1 MRPRRGIVGWRPFHD
16 PPHWPPRPPPPTP
29 NPALRAHRG
38 FLFSTSSRYFSRSNL
53 GSSGSDI
60 TAQTSSLAAVALPH
74 ALSQHFHET
83 YHRSSS
89 SGSSSP
95 GTSPSPHLSAS
106 VCDRTRAGHGR
117 RGRGRRW
124 RIGGRS
130 RRRRRRR
137 GRTSGG
143 PGRGICINTCTFF
156 GRNCCE
162 GEDVHSRP
170 WRPLC
175 GMSRGGGGA
184 RRWRRRSVWNRVM
197 QCLARVNGERVSA
210 AAVVGGREGRRRCC
224 RVAQW
229 LGAQTSFPLPSRSS
243 WQGKWPIQP
252 TVADQGRGA
261 STTTIDLS
269 ATTRCTGDHNVF
281 DTEPAGRDRGET
293 RQTRRTE
300 ATARTATEGLQQ
312 QPAEHRG
319 CSRSRGHD
327 AGHTPST
334 D

>member
-1 MRPRRGIVGWRPFHD
+1 MVGEAVED
-16 PPHWPPRPPPPTP
+16 AEDEGG
-29 NPALRAHRG
+29 PAEDLDGA
-38 FLFSTSSRYFSRSNL
+38 
-53 GSSGSDI
+53 
-60 TAQTSSLAAVALPH
+60 
-74 ALSQHFHET
+74 
-83 YHRSSS
+83 
-89 SGSSSP
+89 
-95 GTSPSPHLSAS
+95 SAS
-106 VCDRTRAGHGR
+106 TLVHPLGAIAARERTYIHARGGHCAR
-117 RGRGRRW
+117 CRG
-124 RIGGRS
+124 
-130 RRRRRRR
+130 
-137 GRTSGG
+137 
-143 PGRGICINTCTFF
+143 
-156 GRNCCE
+156 
-162 GEDVHSRP
+162 
-170 WRPLC
+170 
-175 GMSRGGGGA
+175 GGGGA

-224 RVAQW
+224 RAAQW

-243 WQGKWPIQP
+243 WQGEWPIQP
-252 TVADQGRGA
+252 TVAGQGRGA